1 MVGAAMQKLLPI
13 PEVPEAERTPLVEAL
28 LEVIAALQEKVHL
41 QQEQIQAF
49 RDEIA
54 QLKGQKP
61 RPKIEPSKLREQLEQ
76 KQNKDKGEGK
86 RGGSSKRS
94 KTKELE
100 IHETKVIKPDGI
112 PEGSEFKGYQNYTV
126 QGLMIKAHNV
136 VYRLERWKTPQGAS
150 VVGKLPCEAGDGHF
164 DNTLITFILYQ
175 YYHCLVTQ
183 PLILE
188 QLHELGIEISS
199 GQISQIITEGK
210 ESYHI
215 EKEEILRVGL
225 EVSKYIHVDD
235 TGARHQGNNGY
246 CTHIGNELF
255 AWFQSTE
262 SKSRINFLQLLRA
275 GNKDYVLNEDAVEYM
290 RLQGLGKAQ
299 TQLMVGNLGCVFENE
314 HKWQA
319 ALDAWGITNQRHI
332 RIATEGVLLG
342 SALEHGLNPELII
355 MSDDAGQFNV
365 LMHALCW
372 IHAERTLTKLIG
384 FSDKQRADLDNAR
397 TQVWD
402 LYQILK
408 AYKQSPSETKKLE
421 IQERFDAIFTQY
433 TSFASLNL
441 ALERLYK
448 NKSELLLV
456 LQYPDIPLHN
466 NLSECDIREYVK
478 KRKIS
483 GSTRSAN
490 GRRCRDTFTSLKKTC
505 RKLGI
510 SFWDYLKD
518 RVSGAGN
525 IAPISELILCHA

>member
-1 MVGAAMQKLLPI
+1 MQKLLSI

-86 RGGSSKRS
+86 RGGSDKRS

-199 GQISQIITEGK
+199 GQLSHIITEGK

-235 TGARHQGNNGY
+235 TGARHQGNYSGPRN
-246 CTHIGNELF
+246 L
-255 AWFQSTE
+255 
-262 SKSRINFLQLLRA
+262 
-275 GNKDYVLNEDAVEYM
+275 D
-290 RLQGLGKAQ
+290 QGLRRIQTAQ
-299 TQLMVGNLGCVFENE
+299 KRSRRDDKEPKEAQHIIQSQGSVRGHTRARIGSRNRATLQ
-314 HKWQA
+314 
-319 ALDAWGITNQRHI
+319 DTRQR
-332 RIATEGVLLG
+332 
-342 SALEHGLNPELII
+342 GLQ
-355 MSDDAGQFNV
+355 M
-365 LMHALCW
+365 
-372 IHAERTLTKLIG
+372 
-384 FSDKQRADLDNAR
+384 
-397 TQVWD
+397 
-402 LYQILK
+402 
-408 AYKQSPSETKKLE
+408 ETGTIVE
-421 IQERFDAIFTQY
+421 FG
-433 TSFASLNL
+433 AS
-441 ALERLYK
+441 
-448 NKSELLLV
+448 
-456 LQYPDIPLHN
+456 I
-466 NLSECDIREYVK
+466 
-478 KRKIS
+478 
-483 GSTRSAN
+483 
-490 GRRCRDTFTSLKKTC
+490 
-505 RKLGI
+505 
-510 SFWDYLKD
+510 
-518 RVSGAGN
+518 
-525 IAPISELILCHA
+525 